1 MIPRWARGQ
10 TSCHV
15 DPTEDVKSLVEL
27 AIVGPFVRLEDHL
40 DVHVLDQTE
49 RDFIRCVYDDLV
61 NILASR
67 VKG

>member
-1 MIPRWARGQ
+1 MG
-10 TSCHV
+10 TV
-15 DPTEDVKSLVEL
+15 DLESLVEL